1 MVICDLGREYSAAAD
16 VTFVYIYLY
25 CICSIGLL
33 RPCDVLLWRLFLF
46 LRNYPYDLISKL
58 HVASALLWWL
68 LCDCCGEA
76 TVWGGVVR
84 RGRSYVLFTFDIL
97 SPRGGCDGM
106 ICAGR
111 PVTYKFCVLWQ

>member
-46 LRNYPYDLISKL
+46 FAELPIRFN
-58 HVASALLWWL
+58 
-68 LCDCCGEA
+68 
-76 TVWGGVVR
+76 
-84 RGRSYVLFTFDIL
+84 
-97 SPRGGCDGM
+97 
-106 ICAGR
+106 
-111 PVTYKFCVLWQ
+111 

>member
-46 LRNYPYDLISKL
+46 LRNYPYDLISKF
-58 HVASALLWWL
+58 A
-68 LCDCCGEA
+68 CGLRLRLRWA
-76 TVWGGVVR
+76 
-84 RGRSYVLFTFDIL
+84 
-97 SPRGGCDGM
+97 
-106 ICAGR
+106 AGR
-111 PVTYKFCVLWQ
+111 LRACAFELLSGHEVVAERVGEEFAQKFCVWNFCGSCIVAPLRQ